1 MSLNDA
7 ALGHPWRMIVTLH
20 TQSLT
25 SLDEVRAFLDGNA
38 TVTFTAPVAEERYR
52 WLEST
57 LRQFRYG
64 TLKRADKGL
73 LQIYLRKVT
82 GYSRAQLT
90 RLIGQWHRGRR
101 ITDQRGPP
109 AQPFARRYTAADVSA
124 LVALDRLHQQL
135 SGPATKKLAERAATV
150 FGDPAYERLATIS
163 VAHLYNLRASAGY
176 QRQRGH
182 HEPTRS
188 RSVAIAERR
197 RPQPNGQP
205 GYLRVDSVHQ
215 GDWDGIKGLYVI
227 NLVDAVTQFEIVV
240 AVERISEHFLIP
252 ALQQA
257 LAAFPFTVRG
267 FHSDNGSEYINHQL
281 AGMLDKLL
289 IEFTKSR
296 ARRTNDNA
304 LVESKNA
311 SVVRKHLGYSHIPS
325 HHAKT
330 VNVFLRE
337 HLTPYLN
344 YHRPCFFPQV
354 TIDDKGRQ
362 RRRYRYEHMNT
373 PYEKLKAI
381 PKAATFLKPEVTFAD
396 LDTLAHAMTDNQAA
410 EQLNRAREKLFQ
422 CIKSKIAA

>member
-1 MSLNDA
+1 
-7 ALGHPWRMIVTLH
+7 MIVTLH
-20 TQSLT
+20 TQSLA

-38 TVTFTAPVAEERYR
+38 AVSFTAPVAEERYR
-52 WLEST
+52 WLEAT
-57 LRQFRYG
+57 LRQFRYES
-64 TLKRADKGL
+64 LKRADKGL
-73 LQIYLRKVT
+73 LQAFLRKVS
-82 GYSRAQLT
+82 GNSRAQLT
-90 RLIGQWHRGRR
+90 RLIGQWRHGRR
-101 ITDQRGPP
+101 ITDRRGPP
-109 AQPFARRYTAADVSA
+109 AQPFVRRYTAADVKA
-124 LVALDRLHQQL
+124 LVTLDRLHNQL

-150 FGDPAYERLATIS
+150 FGDAAYARLAMIS

-182 HEPTRS
+182 VEPTRS

-197 RPQPNGQP
+197 RPQPNGAP

-227 NLVDAVTQFEIVV
+227 NLVDAVTQFEVVV
-240 AVERISEHFLIP
+240 AVERISERFLIP
-252 ALQQA
+252 ALEQA
-257 LAAFPFTVRG
+257 LAAFPFVARG

-281 AGMLDKLL
+281 AAMLDKLR

-325 HHAKT
+325 HHAQT
-330 VNVFLRE
+330 VNAFLRDD
-337 HLTPYLN
+337 LTPYLN
-344 YHRPCFFPQV
+344 YHRPCFFPEV
-354 TIDDKGRQ
+354 TVDPKGRQ

-381 PKAATFLKPEVTFAD
+381 PSAATFLKPGTTFTD
-396 LDTLAHAMTDNQAA
+396 LDARAANMTDSQAA
-410 EQLNRAREKLFQ
+410 ERLNTARDKLFRR
-422 CIKSKIAA
+422 IKSNKAA